1 MGKRLVPI
9 LLLALL
15 LVLQG
20 QLWLGRGSLPN
31 VHALQQQLDAEKA
44 RNLQAKAENDRLR
57 SEVRDLKEGV
67 DAVEEKAR
75 LEMGMVKQGEIYVQI
90 AK

>member
-1 MGKRLVPI
+1 MASRFVPA
-9 LLLALL
+9 LLIALL

-31 VHALQQQLDAEKA
+31 VGRLQQALD
-44 RNLQAKAENDRLR
+44 LQKQKNTVAQAANDRLS
-57 SEVRDLKEGV
+57 SEVRDLKDGL
-67 DAVEEKAR
+67 DTVEEKAR
-75 LEMGMVKQGEIYVQI
+75 QDLGMVKQGEIFVQI